1 MPDES
6 NFETNTSMPPFEV
19 RLAVPAPGSKSTV
32 PEKDPAV
39 YTLPDE
45 STATERAS
53 SSPVL
58 PNTAT
63 APSPDDH
70 APAGDPDTP
79 TSVDTTSTAVTA
91 VRSRR
96 RVAPGAG
103 SERAVTR

>member
-1 MPDES
+1 M
-6 NFETNTSMPPFEV
+6 
-19 RLAVPAPGSKSTV
+19 
-32 PEKDPAV
+32 

-45 STATERAS
+45 STATDLPRFC
-53 SSPVL
+53 PVPL
-58 PNTAT
+58 KTAT
-63 APSPDDH
+63 APSSDDH
-70 APAGDPDTP
+70 APAGAPDTP